1 MEVVEVLRI
10 EKNLIYP
17 PCFGV
22 VKGLT
27 MKFLKHLLE
36 NPFITFTG
44 LAALVHSTW
53 SLGTLFSGIQPSGDV
68 WAWTAWVLPAFFI
81 AFALDVGQIS
91 TSAKIRHYGLNWQRG
106 LAFFV
111 FSVATYYLQ
120 FLYCAHHMPALEI
133 AAGVSDFHLWA
144 VVTARDAA
152 IWILPLLLP
161 LSTMLY
167 TISDGDNK
175 EQPKA
180 PESAILIEKPK
191 DEQQLF
197 IAGKNSE
204 IKSSDILSEEIIQ
217 EPKYQAQCEDC
228 GWSNEFLTE
237 KTAKR
242 ALTTHRTLHCKKTHE
257 LQKVEQ
263 NGHLKESDVFVG

>member
-1 MEVVEVLRI
+1 
-10 EKNLIYP
+10 
-17 PCFGV
+17 
-22 VKGLT
+22 

-53 SLGTLFSGIQPSGDV
+53 SLGTLFSGVQPLGDI
-68 WAWTAWVLPAFFI
+68 WLWTAWVLPAFFI

-120 FLYCAHHMPALEI
+120 FLYIAHHMPSLEI
-133 AAGVSDFHLWA
+133 AAGVSAWHHWA

-180 PESAILIEKPK
+180 NEPVEPIITIEKEK
-191 DEQQLF
+191 QLS
-197 IAGKNSE
+197 IPENVSE
-204 IKSSDILSEEIIQ
+204 ISALELLANERIQ
-217 EPKYQAQCEDC
+217 EPKYIAECQSC
-228 GWSNEFLTE
+228 GWHKEYES
-237 KTAKR
+237 AKSAER
-242 ALTTHRTLHCKKTHE
+242 ALRTHQSMHCPNRFE
-257 LQKVEQ
+257 IAQAEERGLEKVAQ
-263 NGHLKESDVFVG
+263 NGHIE

>member
-1 MEVVEVLRI
+1 MEVVEVLWI
-10 EKNLIYP
+10 EKN
-17 PCFGV
+17 FN
-22 VKGLT
+22 LT
-27 MKFLKHLLE
+27 PMLWHEKAHNMKFLKHLLE

-175 EQPKA
+175 EQQKA
-180 PESAILIEKPK
+180 PESPIVIDKPK
-191 DEQQLF
+191 NEPQLF
-197 IAGKNSE
+197 IADKNTE
-204 IKSSDILSEEIIQ
+204 IKGSDILHEEIIQ
-217 EPKYQAQCEDC
+217 EPKYRVECEDC
-228 GWSNEFLTE
+228 GWSNEFLSE

-242 ALTTHRTLHCKKTHE
+242 SLTTHKTLHCKKTHE

-263 NGHLKESDVFVG
+263 NGHVA